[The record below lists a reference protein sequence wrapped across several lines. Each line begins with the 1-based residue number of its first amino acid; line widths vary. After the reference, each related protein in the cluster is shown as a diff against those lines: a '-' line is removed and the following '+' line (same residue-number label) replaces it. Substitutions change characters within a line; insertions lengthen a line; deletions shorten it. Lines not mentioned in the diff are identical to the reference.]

1 VLPDKLE
8 GMVAAVIAAAPS
20 LQREQAV
27 HFLLHTARG
36 RNVAQHLA
44 SITKTEREH
53 PVPQVNIFKL
63 HNPDSVKEIAKSII
77 SGEVTGASFHDVLMG
92 HARLSKRDGETD
104 AKAFN
109 RLYEGNV
116 EFRKAD
122 RVATEAGW
130 ISNAKVNTMSVE
142 VVSTEVG
149 NTLTSDDS
157 AKAYRQL
164 QELAEKQHRTFEQ
177 VFSDPANGE
186 LAGRTYT
193 SAHRPTVSSPSGDA
207 LQR

>member
-77 SGEVTGASFHDVLMG
+77 SGEVTGVSFHDVLMG

-104 AKAFN
+104 AKAYLEKRHSEN
-109 RLYEGNV
+109 SNGAGIESPIRGLRL
-116 EFRKAD
+116 
-122 RVATEAGW
+122 
-130 ISNAKVNTMSVE
+130 
-142 VVSTEVG
+142 VSTQWHAFG
-149 NTLTSDDS
+149 
-157 AKAYRQL
+157 
-164 QELAEKQHRTFEQ
+164 
-177 VFSDPANGE
+177 
-186 LAGRTYT
+186 
-193 SAHRPTVSSPSGDA
+193 
-207 LQR
+207 